1 MNTNQVIL
9 TGIIL
14 SKKTKKVTKIEN
26 FEELYSKRNLLF
38 KEDTKDTLITK
49 LKYVYGD
56 KVKDFGSE
64 DKTELRNLLINSLI
78 VRYELSQRSEGTK
91 DDNSNFKFLQNRINI
106 GTFSSGN
113 KRYWQNVDFKTVIDD
128 FNDGLKIG
136 DSISQFYI
144 ETGFIVN
151 DERKPVFLF
160 IERLTSTIATVED
173 GNVVSRVKR
182 KNKTSGA
189 LTKEGKLLF
198 THTNLVL
205 KPVNDEVEYGMM
217 YSVYAQQEQDNITEF
232 KHDGEYDLSPEIYS
246 VNGGYDD
253 EFQNELN
260 TLYQELNLKKSI
272 VFKPVAVTED
282 EF

>member
-78 VRYELSQRSEGTK
+78 VRYELSQRSEGVK

-106 GTFSSGN
+106 DTFSSGN

-160 IERLTSTIATVED
+160 IKRLTSTIATVED

-205 KPVNDEVEYGMM
+205 KPVNNEVEYGMM

-232 KHDGEYDLSPEIYS
+232 KHDGEYDLSPETYS
-246 VNGGYDD
+246 LDGGYDD

-272 VFKPVAVTED
+272 IFKPVAVTED

>member
-9 TGIIL
+9 TGIVL

-78 VRYELSQRSEGTK
+78 VRYELSQRSEGVK

-113 KRYWQNVDFKTVIDD
+113 KRHWQNVDFRTVIND

-160 IERLTSTIATVED
+160 IEKLTSTIATVED

-217 YSVYAQQEQDNITEF
+217 CSVYAQQEQDNITEF
-232 KHDGEYDLSPEIYS
+232 KHDGEYELSPEVYS
-246 VNGGYDD
+246 LNGGYDD

-272 VFKPVAVTED
+272 IFKPVAVTED